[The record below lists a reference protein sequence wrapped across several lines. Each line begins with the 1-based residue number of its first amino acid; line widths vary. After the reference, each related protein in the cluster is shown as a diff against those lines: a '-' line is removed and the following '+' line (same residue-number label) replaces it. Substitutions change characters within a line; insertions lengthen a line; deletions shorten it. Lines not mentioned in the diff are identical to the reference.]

1 MTVPWQG
8 VSPIEIG
15 VREYLFFK
23 GLSNAQIFSNTFHE
37 KTEFLNI
44 RFNLLKYYGN

>member
-15 VREYLFFK
+15 VREHLFFK
-23 GLSNAQIFSNTFHE
+23 GLSNTQIFSNTHYE

-44 RFNLLKYYGN
+44 RFNLLTYHGN